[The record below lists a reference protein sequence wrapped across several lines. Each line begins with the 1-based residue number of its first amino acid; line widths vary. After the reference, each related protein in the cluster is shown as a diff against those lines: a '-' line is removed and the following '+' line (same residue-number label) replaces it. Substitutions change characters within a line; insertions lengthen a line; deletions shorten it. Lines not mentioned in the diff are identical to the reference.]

1 MDKTTT
7 TENISLNDLL
17 LSASLTTET
26 NGTTLRARSEQKR
39 TLAQ

>member
-1 MDKTTT
+1 MSQKRKKPSAEFKTKVVL
-7 TENISLNDLL
+7 EV
-17 LSASLTTET
+17 